1 MLFLTFKFPHRP
13 RFGDNPIKNTSTKR
27 RSSAWNDLLD
37 WEGVETL
44 KVRQRL
50 RSTLF
55 LYIPRPMKLIEQ
67 NPFRILGIAV
77 NASAKD
83 LAANKGKMRLLDIG
97 REVTFPLD
105 LPGLLPSAT
114 RTKETV
120 ATAERDINLPQDKV
134 KYALFWFAQP
144 SDPLGKLAYYD
155 HLLQGDVAKAQE
167 LFFKRSSW
175 EAQLCLSVLELLQG
189 QYCDA
194 LLDFYFLANEHCSEL
209 CNAVAGQTFS
219 MDGNELVQ
227 LYLRT
232 LATEVD
238 ASTLLQEWNNDNRVL
253 PGGSEII
260 EFELRNM
267 ATDAPIKTIE
277 KEIATAKAVDSKDAQ
292 AQLEAGKRLSNN
304 THKVRIQL
312 QKLIGDSDPRYSRLV
327 DKLANQILQCSINYF
342 NNIEGENREIVEN
355 ALKLGEYALK
365 IAVGKMA
372 RDHIQHNV
380 DILRKKKENLPPAEV
395 DNEVNAILKALKE
408 FVELPNKIEHSVALL
423 DVTKP
428 HFISMKAKLGEDNEL
443 YLQLSTQIVG
453 NALSNVIAEVNDLST
468 TYSLSALPPTR
479 EQMKDVVSRAW
490 RCIRKMQNYDMNKD
504 FKNDKFRPN
513 LRTLRE
519 MCWNLDCGFWW
530 EVMGIVFIAS
540 VLAGF
545 IIGSVNGE
553 PGIGLAIGVGATLVI
568 MAYSQHE
575 VQFR

>member
-1 MLFLTFKFPHRP
+1 
-13 RFGDNPIKNTSTKR
+13 
-27 RSSAWNDLLD
+27 
-37 WEGVETL
+37 
-44 KVRQRL
+44 
-50 RSTLF
+50 
-55 LYIPRPMKLIEQ
+55 MKLIEQ

-83 LAANKGKMRLLDIG
+83 LAANKGKMKLLDIG
-97 REVTFPLD
+97 KEVTFPLD
-105 LPGLLPSAT
+105 LQGLLPSAT

-144 SDPLGKLAYYD
+144 SDPLGKLAYD
-155 HLLQGDVAKAQE
+155 HLLQGNVTKAQE
-167 LFFKRSSW
+167 LLLKRSSW
-175 EAQLCLSVLELLQG
+175 EVQLCLSVLELQQG

-227 LYLRT
+227 MYLRT

-238 ASTLLQEWNNDNRVL
+238 ASTLLQEWNNDSRVL

-267 ATDAPIKTIE
+267 ATDTPIKTIE
-277 KEIATAKAVDSKDAQ
+277 KEIATAKAVDNNNAQ
-292 AQLEAGKRLSNN
+292 AQLDAGKRLSYN
-304 THKVRIQL
+304 THKIRIQL

-342 NNIEGENREIVEN
+342 NNIEGENREIIEN
-355 ALKLGEYALK
+355 TLKLGEYALK

-428 HFISMKAKLGEDNEL
+428 HFISMKAKLGKDNEL

-513 LRTLRE
+513 LRTLRG

-545 IIGSVNGE
+545 IIGSANGE